1 MVLFSVSRR
10 RVTWMLEENVCGN
23 QQQQDTGRQLTSIRD
38 GMTSPRLRN
47 VIWFELMTY
56 VSVVELLVRSI

>member
-1 MVLFSVSRR
+1 
-10 RVTWMLEENVCGN
+10 MLEENVCGN